1 MPKQPRVKRIVILDD
16 GVVKTRHVRKGAGR
30 AKYAPELQGI
40 LMDEGPEAL
49 REVGMKWY
57 LGFFRVRR

>member
-1 MPKQPRVKRIVILDD
+1 MHKQPRVKKLVILDD
-16 GVVKTRHVRKGAGR
+16 DVVKTRHARKGAAK

-40 LMDEGPEAL
+40 LMNEGEEAL
-49 REVGMKWY
+49 REVGMKWF